1 MSVFHHG
8 HAIPMAETPAQRYDA
23 LLGCLSRRIV
33 SRAAGTFIPA
43 GTRLLDQPQK
53 HLWLGML
60 ASEAKL
66 VNETNAGFR
75 GLQITPPAQGFSFRV
90 RTLPKALAIEVAA
103 STFLALHPTAEEQRD
118 TAITPHD
125 APPSDARG
133 GAARAGATVRASI
146 GPTAGGSPQTRV
158 AASGNGGRTKYPLAQ
173 IWTKTTM
180 DPVRIPVHLPS
191 AGALSMRVGEAEIAA
206 ALRSAASRHDHQLFR
221 HRLGAPANGSLPL
234 EHDLADEQTW
244 AAYGARNLVPA
255 AHVLPPEHRA
265 AVEIEITP
273 VDGLFEVFVAV
284 VNTTPAPQNQLVDG
298 VRPYEEAYLDTRLYQ
313 VVLTATLD
321 VPVEPYEL
329 EQVAQSH
336 RYERSVPAFG
346 HASPV
351 SHQEG
356 NGHTTLRTEFAAME
370 PTWRGYPR
378 RESSDAAGRQV
389 PIDTSFAS
397 LIADPVGTVST
408 LVDLLDVWVDD
419 KWGTTALDALHL
431 ERGWNDKARAEAEK
445 DATAARA
452 EAAWVRAGLDL
463 LHTDPNV
470 RDAFV
475 AANKVVQA
483 AADDYV
489 SWHPF
494 QVAWIV
500 GCLPGMVDPKRHPAV
515 NIVWFQTGGGKSEA
529 YLGLMLAT
537 LFYGRYTGV
546 TRGTQVWARFPLRL
560 LALQQTERFA
570 KMVMNAEV
578 LRRQDPRIAHTA
590 AFGIGYFVG
599 GGNTPNRLRKPD
611 GSNYYNGPDPTDPAT
626 AEACRVLDNC
636 PLCGQGLTVKWDDP
650 THTMRHI
657 CQNSACE
664 LAGVLPIWGVD
675 DDIYRRAPSVLV
687 GTVDK
692 LAQLGQNQAFQI
704 LLGRPHSLCPK
715 HGYSASPTWCPVF
728 GCKEDRRPV
737 PKDFGHVR
745 LEIADELHLLDES
758 LGALDGMYESLLQKI
773 SEHLKNDPFQIVGAT
788 ATIEGYE
795 NQVRHLYDRK
805 ARRFPVN
812 GREAGETFWST
823 TRKGD
828 PLRRYLGVR
837 SRAST
842 MVTATRE
849 VAVVHDQ
856 WVRDLC
862 DDPKSVVAEAGLDAT
877 DAEIVEEARRAGE
890 DLFEVLV
897 TYCLRNED
905 LTSFVRDPAVRE
917 LLESEDNLAIING
930 DTSPDV
936 IRSAVARL
944 RKPPAQKSERVR
956 LIAATKAIGHGFDV
970 ARLGVMAVM
979 GTPTQASE
987 IIQASARVG
996 RRFPGLVVNVI
1007 NPSRDRDASVFR
1019 YYPEWI
1025 RYLDRLV
1032 HKVPVNRESV
1042 PVLKRVL
1049 PGGLM
1054 AWFLQV
1060 LDREWITGG
1069 RRRRSLADSTAFRDA
1084 VRDGVLDRALLVSL
1098 LRHGFGIDDTSVY
1111 HRMHR
1116 EAIDVWVDDQ
1126 LATLPFRAEAGK
1138 RLPDLLHPS
1147 VPRSLRDIEE
1157 PLTIYGEL

>member
-1 MSVFHHG
+1 MTAYSRNRVSVP
-8 HAIPMAETPAQRYDA
+8 ADTPAHRYDA

-33 SRAAGTFIPA
+33 DQATGTSIPTGA
-43 GTRLLDQPQK
+43 RLLDQPQK
-53 HLWLGML
+53 QLWLGML

-66 VNETNAGFR
+66 VAETNAGFR

-90 RTLPKALAIEVAA
+90 RTLPETLTIEVAA
-103 STFLALHPTAEEQRD
+103 SVFMALHPTVDEQRASTT
-118 TAITPHD
+118 TASRT
-125 APPSDARG
+125 G
-133 GAARAGATVRASI
+133 GTTAGAGANTKV
-146 GPTAGGSPQTRV
+146 TAVSADGRPPRV
-158 AASGNGGRTKYPLAQ
+158 GQVPGGGRGTKYPLAA
-173 IWTKTTM
+173 IWTHVAM
-180 DPVRIPVHLPS
+180 EPVRIPVSLPS
-191 AGALSMRVGEAEIAA
+191 AKVLSMRVGEEQIAA
-206 ALRSAASRHDHQLFR
+206 ALRAAALSQDHQFFR
-221 HRLGAPANGSLPL
+221 QRLGAPANGSLPYD
-234 EHDLADEQTW
+234 HDLVDERTW
-244 AAYGARNLVPA
+244 AAYSARHLVPVTEVA
-255 AHVLPPEHRA
+255 PPRHQA
-265 AVEIEITP
+265 AVEIEIAP
-273 VDGLFEVFVAV
+273 LDDGFEVFVAV
-284 VNTTPAPQNQLVDG
+284 VNTTPAPKDQLIDG
-298 VRPYEEAYLDTRLYQ
+298 TRPYEEAYLDTRLYQ

-321 VPVEPYEL
+321 GRIEPYEL

-351 SHQEG
+351 SHQEHDG
-356 NGHTTLRTEFAAME
+356 RTTLRTEFAATE
-370 PTWRGYPR
+370 PTWRAYPR
-378 RESSDAAGRQV
+378 ERSSDATGREV
-389 PIDTSFAS
+389 PIDTTFDS
-397 LIADPVGTVST
+397 LIANPLDTVST
-408 LVDLLDVWVDD
+408 LVNLLDVWVDD
-419 KWGTTALDALHL
+419 HWGTAALDVLQKT
-431 ERGWNDKARAEAEK
+431 RGWNDEARAEAEA
-445 DATAARA
+445 DA
-452 EAAWVRAGLDL
+452 EAARSEAGWVRAGLDIL
-463 LHTDPNV
+463 RSDPSV

-475 AANKVVQA
+475 AANKVVKA
-483 AADDYV
+483 AANGEYD
-489 SWHPF
+489 SWRSF

-500 GCLPGMVDPKRHPAV
+500 GCLPGLVDPKRHREV

-529 YLGLMLAT
+529 YLGLMLVT

-578 LRRQDPRIAHTA
+578 LRRRDSRIRDTG

-611 GSNYYNGPDPTDPAT
+611 GSNYNNSLDPTDPKT
-626 AEACRVLDNC
+626 AEACRVLDDC
-636 PLCGQGLTVKWDDP
+636 PICGRSLTVRWDDP
-650 THTMRHI
+650 SHTMRHV
-657 CQNSACE
+657 CENRDCE
-664 LAGVLPIWGVD
+664 LAGVLPVWGVD

-704 LLGRPHSLCPK
+704 LLGRPHSLCPR
-715 HGYSASPTWCPVF
+715 HGYSANPNWCPIF
-728 GCKEDRRPV
+728 GCKEERRPV
-737 PKDFGHVR
+737 PKGFGHIR

-758 LGALDGMYESLLQKI
+758 LGALDGMYESLLQRI
-773 SEHLKNDPFQIVGAT
+773 SEHFKNDPFQIVGAT
-788 ATIEGYE
+788 ATIEGYR
-795 NQVRHLYDRK
+795 NQVRHLYDRE

-812 GREAGETFWST
+812 GPEAGETFWST

-828 PLRRYLGVR
+828 PLRRFLGVR

-849 VAVVHDQ
+849 VAMVHDR
-856 WVRDLC
+856 WVRDLR
-862 DDPKSVVAEAGLDAT
+862 DDPKSVVAEAGLDA
-877 DAEIVEEARRAGE
+877 DNASIVEEARRAGE

-897 TYCLRNED
+897 AYCLRNED
-905 LTSFVRDPAVRE
+905 LTSFVRDPEVRK

-936 IRSAVARL
+936 IRSAVGRL
-944 RKPPAQKSERVR
+944 LRPPSNTSERVKI
-956 LIAATKAIGHGFDV
+956 IAATKAIGHGFDV

-1054 AWFLQV
+1054 AWLLQV
-1060 LDREWITGG
+1060 LDRDWITAG

-1084 VRDGVLDRALLVSL
+1084 VNDGSVNRSQLVSL
-1098 LRHGFGIDDTSVY
+1098 LRHGFGIHSTSVY

-1116 EAIDVWVDDQ
+1116 EAIDAWVDDH
-1126 LATLPFRAEAGK
+1126 LATLPLRAEAGK